1 MSSHS
6 RVLKVLGCCL
16 GLPVPALV
24 YEDVENETLNIY
36 GSIGP
41 DYGDGSSLP
50 WNVRLRISKDIA
62 NALTYLHNAFSR
74 PIIHRNVKPA
84 SVLLDKDFVPKLSC
98 FSFSISIPE
107 EFVKEKPWNE
117 IVDPK
122 ILEEEGVIDEEQQ
135 KLQAFLNLALRCI

>member
-107 EFVKEKPWNE
+107 GETCVPDIVLGTMGYIDPDYYATGFVVRICGSKHTS
-117 IVDPK
+117 
-122 ILEEEGVIDEEQQ
+122 
-135 KLQAFLNLALRCI
+135 